1 MPIGSMLALAMAA
14 SAATPLDPFVRPSR
28 PELRFQADC
37 IEAGEACTFT
47 RARFLREGGVR
58 QVLTAI
64 HRLDDPRYEA
74 ASANGPVSLFHW
86 RCTRA
91 ELELAEV
98 WQPGVESA
106 SDTSGTAIP
115 LQPSRNVAGICVIQ
129 LPQALVDQ
137 ARSSGLRHVVTR
149 VVVRSPQ
156 VPGEASIR
164 VVTRQGVRA
173 MFIVEA
179 AEGRPLGLDSPSY
192 GARAF
197 RGTLHGVL
205 MEELSPTEA
214 VDGHLIASEYAD
226 WPTFARRYREV
237 ERGLL
242 SPHAG
247 TWQEGDDPRVALALA
262 MATIN
267 STLRYGARDEDAGI
281 FPVRGP
287 AEVLTS
293 GYAECKG
300 MSLALVQLLRD
311 QGLDASAVIT
321 SASARQPA
329 VLLVPDFG
337 WADHVL
343 VHVPALDAY
352 VDMTAPVGHQIIDRS
367 SGLFG
372 TLGIHTGT
380 GDFVVIR

>member
-1 MPIGSMLALAMAA
+1 MLIGSMLALTVVAT
-14 SAATPLDPFVRPSR
+14 SGTPLDPFIRAGRV
-28 PELRFQADC
+28 ELRFQSEC

-58 QVLTAI
+58 QVLTVI
-64 HRLDDPRYEA
+64 HLLDDPRYEA
-74 ASANGPVSLFHW
+74 AANRPVHLFHW
-86 RCTRA
+86 RCSRA

-98 WQPGVESA
+98 WRPRVATDASNA
-106 SDTSGTAIP
+106 SDTSFP
-115 LQPSRNVAGICVIQ
+115 LQPSRNEAGICSIQ
-129 LPQALVDQ
+129 LPPAQVDQ
-137 ARSSGLRHVVTR
+137 ARSSGLQQLVTR
-149 VVVRSPQ
+149 VVVRSPHA
-156 VPGEASIR
+156 PGEASIR

-173 MFIVEA
+173 LFIVEA

-214 VDGHLIASEYAD
+214 LDGHLIASEYAD
-226 WPTFARRYREV
+226 WRTFARRYREV
-237 ERGLL
+237 ERALL

-247 TWQEGDDPRVALALA
+247 TWQEGDEPRVALALA

-287 AEVLTS
+287 AEVLAS

-352 VDMTAPVGHQIIDRS
+352 VDMTAPVGHQIIDRR